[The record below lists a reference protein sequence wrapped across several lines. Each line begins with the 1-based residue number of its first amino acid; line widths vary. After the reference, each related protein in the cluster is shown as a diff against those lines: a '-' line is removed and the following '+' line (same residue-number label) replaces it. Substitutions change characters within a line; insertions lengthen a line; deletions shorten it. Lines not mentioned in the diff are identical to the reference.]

1 MYCRLPST
9 LQVLGCRGQEQA
21 DQCRLSAQVVLTSG
35 SAPSR
40 GVLPVKGDIIEA
52 LWTEDNKD
60 DEWFAVEVLLGDVG
74 QLQARAE
81 KRERYAKC
89 HLIQCPCGSCEWALL
104 SWPDRPTR
112 VVKAGGS
119 QSTKHK
125 AKQEAALEVVQ
136 WRSPALCVSKSF
148 P

>member
-52 LWTEDNKD
+52 LWTEDDKD
-60 DEWFAVEVLLGDVG
+60 DEWFTVEVLLPDAH
-74 QLQARAE
+74 QLLARKE

-89 HLIQCPCGSCEWALL
+89 HRIQYTDNSREWALL

-112 VVKAGGS
+112 QTGPPGES
-119 QSTKHK
+119 PQSAK
-125 AKQEAALEVVQ
+125 AKAKHEAALEVVQ
-136 WRSPALCVSKSF
+136 WRYP
-148 P
+148 PQ